1 MCCSLLLLKNGAGLS
16 PSAGTPLEK
25 RSAGSHRAAIS
36 WITLAE
42 GSARGAPWASSA
54 LTASEVGG
62 ICDTSV
68 VARLSPTRS
77 RSSTAA
83 RCTHGFSSSK
93 GGAAR
98 PPEQQI
104 VGIRRREKS
113 CLTRAAAAARRGG
126 SATNPAVSGTAP
138 THSSGRRRWSAA
150 AATPSGST
158 ASRAQQPRCRHR

>member
-1 MCCSLLLLKNGAGLS
+1 MCCSLLLLEKLS

-42 GSARGAPWASSA
+42 GSARGVPWASSA

-83 RCTHGFSSSK
+83 HCTHGFSST
-93 GGAAR
+93 AAR
-98 PPEQQI
+98 
-104 VGIRRREKS
+104 
-113 CLTRAAAAARRGG
+113 
-126 SATNPAVSGTAP
+126 
-138 THSSGRRRWSAA
+138 
-150 AATPSGST
+150 
-158 ASRAQQPRCRHR
+158 

>member
-1 MCCSLLLLKNGAGLS
+1 MCCSLLLLEKLS

-83 RCTHGFSSSK
+83 RCTHGFSTPFEVQLSH
-93 GGAAR
+93 
-98 PPEQQI
+98 
-104 VGIRRREKS
+104 V
-113 CLTRAAAAARRGG
+113 L
-126 SATNPAVSGTAP
+126 SATADYVTA
-138 THSSGRRRWSAA
+138 
-150 AATPSGST
+150 
-158 ASRAQQPRCRHR
+158 AQKRFC